1 MAVIAVGVQAILALM
16 LASFAIELATL
27 GLVLLWLAIRS
38 ACGEIASLM
47 AARYVCGSHLERKLK
62 RILFSSRTL
71 HPNT

>member
-38 ACGEIASLM
+38 ACGEIASM
-47 AARYVCGSHLERKLK
+47 IGGSLRL
-62 RILFSSRTL
+62 RISFKAQT
-71 HPNT
+71 